1 MRKEYHSKNGLW
13 LIITAIVIYSVTI
26 YFIFDSGND
35 SFMEYLVFISILVL
49 NTLMLIFYGKELFS
63 KKPLLIL
70 EDDQLIYR
78 GMLKTHTI
86 LYKDIRKIQRTYNG
100 TRNKKQV
107 NRIGIDLLDDR
118 KAVFIIVQS
127 IDYNADKLFEE
138 MKSTIYKKEAKK

>member
-1 MRKEYHSKNGLW
+1 MKKEYYSKSGLW
-13 LIITAIVIYSVTI
+13 LIITSIVIYAVTSYYLFNGGND
-26 YFIFDSGND
+26 YFI
-35 SFMEYLVFISILVL
+35 EYFVFISILVL

-70 EDDQLIYR
+70 KDDQLIYR

-107 NRIGIDLLDDR
+107 NRIGVELLNDK

-127 IDYNADKLFEE
+127 IDYDADKLFEE
-138 MKSTIYKKEAKK
+138 MKKAIYKKEAK